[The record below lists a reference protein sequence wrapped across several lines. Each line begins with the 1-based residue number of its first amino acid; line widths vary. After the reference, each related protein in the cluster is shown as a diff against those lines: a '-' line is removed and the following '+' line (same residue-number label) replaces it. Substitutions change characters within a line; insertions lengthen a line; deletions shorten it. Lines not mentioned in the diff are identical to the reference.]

1 MYHQRGQKRHRLNE
15 ASGPFRGCSR
25 VEKRGWIRQREHE
38 ENEQQQE
45 EDQNL
50 WDDRSMFAIDMPNMA
65 LLPLPNE
72 QPTWDNDYMASALD
86 ISTWLPPTPSFLS
99 DDQLIN
105 DFDAAAR
112 DWLQQVLYP
121 DIPSLED
128 RFVNLSL
135 ENPYSDNAPSRHETL
150 RTHILTPEDGSVNGY
165 IKFRIRNADLDE
177 SSLKA
182 AKRSFG
188 ASAMGVH
195 HRNSSEANSLFNNI
209 PYLPPNFASGVK
221 LDAVDGK
228 LLKFYLVAYCQGR
241 TLLSRTNFW
250 LTEIASMI
258 AAEDVVKHA
267 ILALV
272 GGYVLD
278 YVHKD
283 DLRKRTNAHYRKASE
298 LITAGLSRPET
309 HTDSKSD
316 GIVAAILLL
325 LVDDCVNWELRKPK
339 GETPNWYKGAHLAK
353 AILDHSDPGYRYW
366 KATNVHCDKAWLA
379 NANWASLACV
389 LAEPVTPLQLRE
401 NDRHFGWL
409 LEGTEREVRTIHGST
424 GLSPKLLH
432 IFAQVTHLSARMM
445 KNPQSIVTPIGALK
459 IEEMLHNFR
468 QRSELSEGY
477 ATTAAL
483 LESCVL
489 DADGKVNT
497 ATKVTELTGET
508 WVCAAKIY
516 LHCRFFRKPRCHPDV
531 RAALRILMTCVQRMP
546 YNGVLFTSQAPFFC
560 VFIMSLVSSQQDDR
574 DVARNW
580 FETVL
585 LAASCR
591 SSVPPVWEAV
601 QALWKWMDTELVDEE
616 NFDDTIPIG
625 ERRAWWEDM
634 VTHLLDKVGWV
645 SLT

>member
-1 MYHQRGQKRHRLNE
+1 MYSQRGQKRYRLNE
-15 ASGPFRGCSR
+15 VPSPSCGPSHIKKPSG
-25 VEKRGWIRQREHE
+25 IRYHRQEDN
-38 ENEQQQE
+38 NEDQE
-45 EDQNL
+45 EDQGL
-50 WDDRSMFAIDMPNMA
+50 WDDRSMFAIDMPDIG
-65 LLPLPNE
+65 LLPLPDE
-72 QPTWDNDYMASALD
+72 QSTWHNNYMTSALD
-86 ISTWLPPTPSFLS
+86 ISTWQPPTPSFLS
-99 DDQLIN
+99 DAQLN
-105 DFDAAAR
+105 HDFDTAAR
-112 DWLQQVLYP
+112 DWLQQVLFP
-121 DIPSLED
+121 DMPSLED
-128 RFVNLSL
+128 RFISLSL
-135 ENPYSDNAPSRHETL
+135 SNPYSDNAPSRHETL
-150 RTHILTPEDGSVNGY
+150 RTQILTPEDGSVNGY
-165 IKFRIRNADLDE
+165 IKFRIRNAELDE
-177 SSLKA
+177 SSNKS

-188 ASAMGVH
+188 ASFLGVH
-195 HRNSSEANSLFNNI
+195 HRSTTEANSMFDNI

-228 LLKFYLVAYCQGR
+228 LLKFFAYCQGR
-241 TLLSRTNFW
+241 TLLSQTNFW

-258 AAEDVVKHA
+258 ATEDAVKHA

-283 DLRKRTNAHYRKASE
+283 DLRKRTNAHYRKATE
-298 LITAGLSRPET
+298 LITAGLARPEA
-309 HTDSKSD
+309 HAVSKSE

-366 KATNVHCDKAWLA
+366 KVTNVQCDKAWLA

-401 NDRHFGWL
+401 NDRRFGWL
-409 LEGTEREVRTIHGST
+409 LEGTERE
-424 GLSPKLLH
+424 
-432 IFAQVTHLSARMM
+432 
-445 KNPQSIVTPIGALK
+445 NPHSIVTPIGALK
-459 IEEMLHNFR
+459 IEEMLHDFR

-477 ATTAAL
+477 ATTDAL
-483 LESCVL
+483 LESCIL
-489 DADGKVNT
+489 DVDGKVNT

-508 WVCAAKIY
+508 WVWAAKIY

-531 RAALRILMTCVQRMP
+531 CAALKTLMTCVQRMP
-546 YNGVLFTSQAPFFC
+546 YNGALFTSQAPFFC
-560 VFIMSLVSSQQDDR
+560 VFIMSLVSYQQHDR

-601 QALWKWMDTELVDEE
+601 QVLWEWMDAELVDED
-616 NFDDTIPIG
+616 NFDNAVPIG

-634 VTHLLDKVGWV
+634 VAYLLDKVGW
-645 SLT
+645 LL